1 MHLFCTWATLLGL
14 AVHTPAVGELAWRDE
29 VTEGPED
36 FSLCH
41 LPHDILLIAE
51 ASQHEADCGGEVE
64 RHAGENECLFS
75 SDGS

>member
-1 MHLFCTWATLLGL
+1 M
-14 AVHTPAVGELAWRDE
+14 HTPAVGGLAWRDE
-29 VTEGPED
+29 VTEGLED

-41 LPHDILLIAE
+41 LPHDILLLFSVAE

-64 RHAGENECLFS
+64 RHAGENVCLFS